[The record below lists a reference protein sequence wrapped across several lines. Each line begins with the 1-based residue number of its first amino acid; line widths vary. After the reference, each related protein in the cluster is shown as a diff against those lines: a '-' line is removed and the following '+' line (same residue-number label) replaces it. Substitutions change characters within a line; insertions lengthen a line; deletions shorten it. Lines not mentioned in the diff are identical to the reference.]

1 MSRVQIWRSI
11 ALAAGCAFLVAVAV
25 PGIAAQA
32 AKQPDTVILKGAPS
46 GGVKLDHKAHASKL
60 KIDCV
65 TCHHASKPEKPL
77 KTKEQKCTDC
87 HTKTATPPMKTTVKL
102 AFHDAMAKKGTCV
115 DCHVKEKAAGK
126 TNVPIKCA
134 ECHKKENV

>member
-1 MSRVQIWRSI
+1 MSRVQIWRSA
-11 ALAAGCAFLVAVAV
+11 ALAASCALIIGVTA
-25 PGIAAQA
+25 PHMTAQG
-32 AKQPDTVILKGAPS
+32 AKQPDTIILTGAPT
-46 GGVKLDHKAHASKL
+46 GGVKLNHKAHAVTH
-60 KIDCV
+60 KIECV

-77 KTKEQKCTDC
+77 KSKEQKCTDC

-115 DCHVKEKAAGK
+115 DCHLKEKAAGK
-126 TNVPIKCA
+126 TKVPVKCA